1 MLLALVVYDK
11 AIRYLAMVR
20 NEGSR
25 SLSAVTWIMGN
36 KTNMG
41 PSRKSTQLL
50 AQLRM
55 LASPYHRLVFR

>member
-1 MLLALVVYDK
+1 MLLALIVYDK

-36 KTNMG
+36 ETNMG
-41 PSRKSTQLL
+41 PSRKSTQL
-50 AQLRM
+50 RM
-55 LASPYHRLVFR
+55 LASPYLRLVFR